1 MYKENNKIK
10 EELFLLYKEIKDDI
24 PNDKFP
30 IHKKNIQNL
39 NTLDSI
45 TLITYIKE
53 SIPLLINQK
62 ISEAITQNNNNDLS
76 VELEGNN
83 NLKKMYHQLD
93 NQLKKAESDTR
104 FYLKK
109 YLKSEI
115 QKKVLD
121 MKLNAYM
128 CLEEEYEELKEKVKY
143 DGGKF
148 LDNERKDNEIFILR
162 SENSSL
168 KKEIVKLEHICKNKD
183 IRIKEHLKTIKDLQ
197 YNVEHLNHKI
207 FKLKKYLENNN
218 NNNTISNNNNNFN
231 SKNYATN
238 KGRNSSMVDLTFKNT
253 ENVFKKIEFYK
264 KIQPKIGNNDNPNI
278 KSIIPHTFKIHRKIN
293 FNSPK
298 NESVHLE
305 NNKNTSNSNISI
317 NTGNTQL
324 FATIYNKLNNN
335 YKRNAK
341 NPFINVLR
349 KQGSRNRSVSI
360 NKEYRGNKDYI
371 NYSSHKKRIFKNIL
385 YSKQHSF
392 SPKSC

>member
-1 MYKENNKIK
+1 MHKDNNKIK

-30 IHKKNIQNL
+30 LHKKNIQNL

-104 FYLKK
+104 YYLQK
-109 YLKSEI
+109 YLKCEI

-121 MKLNAYM
+121 MKLNAYV

-143 DGGKF
+143 DGNKF

-168 KKEIVKLEHICKNKD
+168 KKEIVKFEHICKNKD

-207 FKLKKYLENNN
+207 FKLKKYINDN
-218 NNNTISNNNNNFN
+218 NNNTTSNNNIN
-231 SKNYATN
+231 SKNITLN
-238 KGRNSSMVDLTFKNT
+238 KGRNSSMVDLTIKKT
-253 ENVFKKIEFYK
+253 DNVFNKIEFYR
-264 KIQPKIGNNDNPNI
+264 KINPKLSNNDNPNI
-278 KSIIPHTFKIHRKIN
+278 KSFIPHTFKIHRKIN

-298 NESVHLE
+298 NESIHLE

-317 NTGNTQL
+317 NNANTQL
-324 FATIYNKLNNN
+324 WATIYNKLNYN
-335 YKRNAK
+335 KRNVK
-341 NPFINVLR
+341 NPFITVLR
-349 KQGSRNRSVSI
+349 RNGSRNKSATI
-360 NKEYRGNKDYI
+360 NKESRGNKDE
-371 NYSSHKKRIFKNIL
+371 NNKSNHKKRIFKNIL
-385 YSKQHSF
+385 YSKQQTF

>member
-1 MYKENNKIK
+1 MHKDNNKIK

-30 IHKKNIQNL
+30 LHKKNIQNL

-104 FYLKK
+104 YYLQK
-109 YLKSEI
+109 YLKCEI

-121 MKLNAYM
+121 MKLNAYV

-143 DGGKF
+143 DGNKF

-168 KKEIVKLEHICKNKD
+168 KKEIVKFEHICKNKD

-207 FKLKKYLENNN
+207 FKLKKYINDN
-218 NNNTISNNNNNFN
+218 NNNTTSNNNINQ
-231 SKNYATN
+231 KNITLN
-238 KGRNSSMVDLTFKNT
+238 KGRNSSMVDLTIKKT
-253 ENVFKKIEFYK
+253 DNVFNKIDFYK
-264 KIQPKIGNNDNPNI
+264 KINPKLSNNDNPNI
-278 KSIIPHTFKIHRKIN
+278 KSFIPHTFKIHRKIN

-298 NESVHLE
+298 NESLHLE

-317 NTGNTQL
+317 NNANTQL
-324 FATIYNKLNNN
+324 WATIYNKLNYN
-335 YKRNAK
+335 KRNVK
-341 NPFINVLR
+341 NPFITVLR
-349 KQGSRNRSVSI
+349 RNGSRNKSATI
-360 NKEYRGNKDYI
+360 NKEYRGNKDE
-371 NYSSHKKRIFKNIL
+371 NNKSNHKKRIFKNIL
-385 YSKQHSF
+385 YSKQQTF

>member
-1 MYKENNKIK
+1 MHKDNNKIK

-30 IHKKNIQNL
+30 LHKKNIQNL

-104 FYLKK
+104 YYLQK
-109 YLKSEI
+109 YLKCEI

-121 MKLNAYM
+121 MKLNAYV

-143 DGGKF
+143 DGNKF

-168 KKEIVKLEHICKNKD
+168 KKEIVKFEHICKNKD

-207 FKLKKYLENNN
+207 FKLKKYINDN
-218 NNNTISNNNNNFN
+218 NNNTTSNNNINQ
-231 SKNYATN
+231 KNITLN
-238 KGRNSSMVDLTFKNT
+238 KGRNSSMVDLTIKKT
-253 ENVFKKIEFYK
+253 DNVFNKIEFYR
-264 KIQPKIGNNDNPNI
+264 KINPKLSNNDNPNI
-278 KSIIPHTFKIHRKIN
+278 KSFIPHTFKIHRKIN

-298 NESVHLE
+298 NESIHLE

-317 NTGNTQL
+317 NNANTQL
-324 FATIYNKLNNN
+324 WATIYNKLNYN
-335 YKRNAK
+335 KRNVK
-341 NPFINVLR
+341 NPFITVLR
-349 KQGSRNRSVSI
+349 RNGSRNKSATI
-360 NKEYRGNKDYI
+360 NKEYRGNKDE
-371 NYSSHKKRIFKNIL
+371 NNKSNHKKRIFKNIL
-385 YSKQHSF
+385 YSKQQTF

>member
-1 MYKENNKIK
+1 MHKDNNKIK

-30 IHKKNIQNL
+30 LHKKNIQNL

-104 FYLKK
+104 YYLQK
-109 YLKSEI
+109 YLKCEI

-121 MKLNAYM
+121 MKLNAYV

-143 DGGKF
+143 DGNKF

-168 KKEIVKLEHICKNKD
+168 KKEIVKFEHICKNKD

-207 FKLKKYLENNN
+207 FKLKKYINDN
-218 NNNTISNNNNNFN
+218 NNNTTSNNNINQ
-231 SKNYATN
+231 KNITLN
-238 KGRNSSMVDLTFKNT
+238 KGRNSSMVDLTIKKT
-253 ENVFKKIEFYK
+253 DNVFNKIDFYK
-264 KIQPKIGNNDNPNI
+264 KINPKLSNNDNPNI
-278 KSIIPHTFKIHRKIN
+278 KSFIPHTFKIHRKIN

-298 NESVHLE
+298 NESIHLE

-317 NTGNTQL
+317 NNANTQL
-324 FATIYNKLNNN
+324 WATIYNKLNYN
-335 YKRNAK
+335 KRNVK
-341 NPFINVLR
+341 NPFITVLR
-349 KQGSRNRSVSI
+349 RNGSRNKSATI
-360 NKEYRGNKDYI
+360 NKESRGNKDE
-371 NYSSHKKRIFKNIL
+371 NNKSNHKKRIFKNIL
-385 YSKQHSF
+385 YSKPQTF

>member
-1 MYKENNKIK
+1 MHKDNNKIK

-30 IHKKNIQNL
+30 LHKKNIQNL

-104 FYLKK
+104 YYLQK
-109 YLKSEI
+109 YLKCEI

-121 MKLNAYM
+121 MKLNAYV

-143 DGGKF
+143 DGNKF

-168 KKEIVKLEHICKNKD
+168 KKEIVKFEHICKNKD

-207 FKLKKYLENNN
+207 FKLKKYINDN
-218 NNNTISNNNNNFN
+218 NNNTTSNNNIN
-231 SKNYATN
+231 SKNITLN
-238 KGRNSSMVDLTFKNT
+238 KGRNSSMVDLTIKKT
-253 ENVFKKIEFYK
+253 DNVFNKIEFYR
-264 KIQPKIGNNDNPNI
+264 KINPKLSNNDNPNI
-278 KSIIPHTFKIHRKIN
+278 KSFIPHTFKIHRKIN

-298 NESVHLE
+298 NESLHLE

-317 NTGNTQL
+317 NNANTQL
-324 FATIYNKLNNN
+324 WATIYNKLNYN
-335 YKRNAK
+335 KRNVK
-341 NPFINVLR
+341 NPFITVLR
-349 KQGSRNRSVSI
+349 RNGSRNKSATI
-360 NKEYRGNKDYI
+360 NKESRGNKDE
-371 NYSSHKKRIFKNIL
+371 NNKSNHKKRIFKNIL
-385 YSKQHSF
+385 YSKQQTF

>member
-1 MYKENNKIK
+1 MHKDNNKIK

-30 IHKKNIQNL
+30 LHKKNIQNL

-53 SIPLLINQK
+53 LIPLLINQK

-104 FYLKK
+104 YYLQK
-109 YLKSEI
+109 YLKCEI

-121 MKLNAYM
+121 MKLNAYV

-143 DGGKF
+143 DGNKF

-168 KKEIVKLEHICKNKD
+168 KKEIVKFEHICKNKD

-207 FKLKKYLENNN
+207 FKLKKYINGN
-218 NNNTISNNNNNFN
+218 NNNTISNNNIN
-231 SKNYATN
+231 SKNITLN
-238 KGRNSSMVDLTFKNT
+238 KGRNSSMVDLTIKKT
-253 ENVFKKIEFYK
+253 DNVFNKIEFYR
-264 KIQPKIGNNDNPNI
+264 KINPKLSNNDNPNI
-278 KSIIPHTFKIHRKIN
+278 KSFIPHTFKIHRKIN

-298 NESVHLE
+298 NESIHLE

-317 NTGNTQL
+317 NNANTQL
-324 FATIYNKLNNN
+324 WATIYNKLNYN
-335 YKRNAK
+335 KRNVK
-341 NPFINVLR
+341 NPFITVLR
-349 KQGSRNRSVSI
+349 RNGSRNKSATI
-360 NKEYRGNKDYI
+360 NKESRGNKDE
-371 NYSSHKKRIFKNIL
+371 NNKSNHKKRIFKNIL

>member
-1 MYKENNKIK
+1 MHKDNNKIK

-30 IHKKNIQNL
+30 LHKKNIQNL

-104 FYLKK
+104 YYLQK
-109 YLKSEI
+109 YLKCEI

-121 MKLNAYM
+121 MKLNAYV

-143 DGGKF
+143 DGNKF

-168 KKEIVKLEHICKNKD
+168 KKEIVKFEHICKNKD

-207 FKLKKYLENNN
+207 FKLKKYINDN
-218 NNNTISNNNNNFN
+218 NNNTTSNNNIN
-231 SKNYATN
+231 SKNITLN
-238 KGRNSSMVDLTFKNT
+238 KGRNSSMVDLTIKKT
-253 ENVFKKIEFYK
+253 DNVFNKIEFYR
-264 KIQPKIGNNDNPNI
+264 KINPKLSNNDNPNI
-278 KSIIPHTFKIHRKIN
+278 KSFIPHTFKIHRKIN

-298 NESVHLE
+298 NESLHLE

-317 NTGNTQL
+317 NNANTQL
-324 FATIYNKLNNN
+324 WATIYNKLNYN
-335 YKRNAK
+335 KRNVK
-341 NPFINVLR
+341 NPFITVLR
-349 KQGSRNRSVSI
+349 RNGSRNKSATI
-360 NKEYRGNKDYI
+360 NKEYRGNKDE
-371 NYSSHKKRIFKNIL
+371 NNKSNHKKRIFKNIL
-385 YSKQHSF
+385 YSKQQTF

>member
-207 FKLKKYLENNN
+207 FKLKKYQENNN
-218 NNNTISNNNNNFN
+218 NNNTFSNNNNNFN

-305 NNKNTSNSNISI
+305 NNKNISNSNISVNI
-317 NTGNTQL
+317 ANTQFL
-324 FATIYNKLNNN
+324 STIYNKLNKHN
-335 YKRNAK
+335 KRNVK
-341 NPFINVLR
+341 IPFITIMKMQGKSISVTKDSRR
-349 KQGSRNRSVSI
+349 K
-360 NKEYRGNKDYI
+360 KDDMY
-371 NYSSHKKRIFKNIL
+371 KTTQKRRIFKNIL
-385 YSKQHSF
+385 YSKPQTF